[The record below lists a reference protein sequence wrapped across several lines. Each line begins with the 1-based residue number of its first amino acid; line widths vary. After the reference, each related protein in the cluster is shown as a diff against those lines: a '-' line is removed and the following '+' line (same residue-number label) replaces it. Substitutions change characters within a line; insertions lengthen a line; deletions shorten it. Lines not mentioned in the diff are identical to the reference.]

1 MTEVDD
7 AVKKVQWL
15 LATNNPVAYNAE
27 VPCPSSEALGM
38 LGLRVYRPRDGKI
51 WTCGPVDLVEDIELT
66 PNCCLSSH
74 RRFVSK
80 NLSEANKLRASR
92 IDAIGSCAPDDK
104 SVLEWYP
111 WQHPTS

>member
-7 AVKKVQWL
+7 AVRKVEWL
-15 LATNNPVAYNAE
+15 LTTNNSIAYNAE
-27 VPCPSSEALGM
+27 MPCPPGEVLGM

-51 WTCGPVDLVEDIELT
+51 WTCGPIDLVEDIELT
-66 PNCCLSSH
+66 PNCCLSAH

-80 NLSEANKLRASR
+80 NLSDAQKLKVSR
-92 IDAIGSCAPDDK
+92 IDAVGNYEPDGK

-111 WQHPTS
+111 WQLPTS